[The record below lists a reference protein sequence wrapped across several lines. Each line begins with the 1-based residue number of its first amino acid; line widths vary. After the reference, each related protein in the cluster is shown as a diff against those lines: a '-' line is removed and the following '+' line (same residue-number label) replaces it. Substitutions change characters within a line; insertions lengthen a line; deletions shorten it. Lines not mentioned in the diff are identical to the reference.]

1 MDDKPK
7 PRSGPTTFKKGV
19 SGNPGGRSPR
29 IGPNGETAAQLA
41 RMHTADAFRWLVEVG
56 ENPRSPAM
64 ARVAAAVA
72 IHDRGWGKP
81 TEYVDLDATVK
92 SNMPIINLTLTRLVA
107 DDAA

>member
-41 RMHTADAFRWLVEVG
+41 RMLTADALKTLAEVNN
-56 ENPRSPAM
+56 NPKAPAI
-64 ARVAAAVA
+64 ARVAAANA
-72 IHDRGWGKP
+72 ILDRGWGKP
-81 TEYVDLDATVK
+81 TEYVEANVQQ
-92 SNMPIINLTLTRLVA
+92 SGIPVIQIIRVDGNGTS
-107 DDAA
+107 

>member
-1 MDDKPK
+1 MAK
-7 PRSGPTTFKKGV
+7 SSTTFKKGK

-56 ENPRSPAM
+56 ENQRSPAM
-64 ARVAAAVA
+64 ARVAAAIA

-81 TEYVDLDATVK
+81 TEFVELDADVK
-92 SNMPIINLTLTRLVA
+92 NNGAPIINLTLTRPEPDGTA
-107 DDAA
+107 